1 MARID
6 EEFGGLRLFESPP
19 PIPKTMISL
28 ARLNREPVD
37 KSDRGGHIE

>member
-28 ARLNREPVD
+28 AGLNREPVD
-37 KSDRGGHIE
+37 KSGEG